1 MFAFNK
7 PNNPD
12 RYELNYDSMG
22 IDLGAEYFK
31 TGIKRKDIYSSIVK
45 YSAYGVSVVNNYIFI
60 RNDFIYIGDK
70 ALRKFKHLINF
81 DYFDYFDY
89 LIAYLDNEYLTRL
102 GYFNEFNIN
111 TDKIYLLDIIT
122 KALNRHIKL
131 MINKC
136 FEYNSEFLKQYNYKI
151 SKITINMGKTNKD
164 IINIINNAI
173 NNNEYISEIR
183 IINIIND
190 AISTLVYYLY
200 TNTISISKVSVYKYI
215 YVINIGSNITN
226 IKIFK
231 IDYND
236 NLYII
241 KEKDDQRLNGRII
254 DYLIYKHII
263 KLLRKNNIDELSI
276 QQYKYYILL
285 KCEKFKHGLSKSDNI
300 DIDLNMFPDF
310 KKKKNEYTSEEI
322 DKLFLKRIDPG
333 NEGYNDYI
341 KYTYRMTPEEQ
352 KEYYY
357 NFINNE
363 VFNLSVYYKLSR
375 NDLNNLIEEYLN
387 EYFNLNITSFFN
399 DLLSFNDLNNDFIE
413 LVITGGGLIELPLFK
428 NNIINYFN
436 GIDVIFNE
444 GENNMLN
451 SVKGS
456 IIYNLLIHEEQLLKV
471 IPNKYNINDLLSE
484 MMEKEKKRDE
494 SLQNYILQNIIDI
507 NIPEVKLKKFNKD
520 VNGIYLYY
528 LDNELNTK
536 MNRLGAAYPGEP
548 TANIPTIKI
557 IKLLNKNG
565 YVNEAIQEVS
575 LVGDK
580 ISTIYIPVI

>member
-1 MFAFNK
+1 
-7 PNNPD
+7 
-12 RYELNYDSMG
+12 
-22 IDLGAEYFK
+22 
-31 TGIKRKDIYSSIVK
+31 
-45 YSAYGVSVVNNYIFI
+45 
-60 RNDFIYIGDK
+60 
-70 ALRKFKHLINF
+70 
-81 DYFDYFDY
+81 
-89 LIAYLDNEYLTRL
+89 
-102 GYFNEFNIN
+102 
-111 TDKIYLLDIIT
+111 
-122 KALNRHIKL
+122 
-131 MINKC
+131 
-136 FEYNSEFLKQYNYKI
+136 
-151 SKITINMGKTNKD
+151 
-164 IINIINNAI
+164 
-173 NNNEYISEIR
+173 
-183 IINIIND
+183 
-190 AISTLVYYLY
+190 
-200 TNTISISKVSVYKYI
+200 
-215 YVINIGSNITN
+215 
-226 IKIFK
+226 
-231 IDYND
+231 
-236 NLYII
+236 I

-456 IIYNLLIHEEQLLKV
+456 IIYNLLIHEEQL
-471 IPNKYNINDLLSE
+471 
-484 MMEKEKKRDE
+484 
-494 SLQNYILQNIIDI
+494 
-507 NIPEVKLKKFNKD
+507 
-520 VNGIYLYY
+520 
-528 LDNELNTK
+528 
-536 MNRLGAAYPGEP
+536 
-548 TANIPTIKI
+548 
-557 IKLLNKNG
+557 
-565 YVNEAIQEVS
+565 
-575 LVGDK
+575 
-580 ISTIYIPVI
+580 